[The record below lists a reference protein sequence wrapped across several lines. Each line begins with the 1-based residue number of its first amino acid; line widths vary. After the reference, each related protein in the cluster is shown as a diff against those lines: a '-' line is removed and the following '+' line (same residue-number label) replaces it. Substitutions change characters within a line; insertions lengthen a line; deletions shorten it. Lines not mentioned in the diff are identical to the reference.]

1 MSTSVETAVPEGPVD
16 DTGRLDGASKLRIFS
31 VLAVIVLF
39 TEVAPMQ
46 YVMVSAALRQI
57 APSFP
62 TVAGANLNWA
72 IIVFGVVGAAT
83 SPLIGKL
90 SDIWGKKKMFLTCG
104 VLFLIGC
111 AICAVTSSWMLFLVG
126 RGLQAT
132 AIATAVI
139 SYGLIRDLMPR
150 RLVPVGLG
158 IASTGLGVSAMAGP
172 LIGGFIVE
180 HYSWRAIFWFLFI
193 FTVAMIP
200 LVVLV
205 VPESKL
211 RTPQRLDLVGAAL
224 LGTGLVLTLI
234 YLDNGQ
240 HWGWTEPSTLAYL
253 IGGLALLA
261 LFPIVEKRVKQPIMD
276 MKLLFT
282 PRVSVVLFIA
292 LLASFMIGY
301 QSYAVGYMTQ
311 SPPAAEV
318 VEQVKAATWE
328 QVKTGALQQ
337 AQAQAEAQAKAQLPP
352 GVELPPGAVQVP
364 EEMVLSQLPPDMVKV
379 ELDPGYTY
387 GSGFSLLK
395 FATHIALAQAL
406 IGMVFGFLGGLWI
419 RRSGARNPLVFTLL
433 IFVGTAV
440 AYAVT
445 GHGWVMLAGIS
456 AVFGIAFGLY
466 YAATPNLIVE
476 AVPAE
481 QQGVSAGMLGVMQAM
496 GVAIGLAVA
505 TAFLNANPVKAVV
518 SVTGAPPVTQEIKLI
533 YADKGYEISFWFVV
547 GSSVIALIGAILMKH
562 GRTPATGG
570 TAH

>member
-1 MSTSVETAVPEGPVD
+1 MSTSVETAAPPDAAD

-57 APSFP
+57 APTFP
-62 TVAGANLNWA
+62 SQGANINWA
-72 IIVFGVVGAAT
+72 IIIFGVVGAAT

-104 VLFLIGC
+104 ALFLIGC
-111 AICAVTSSWMLFLVG
+111 VICAVTSNWLLFLVG

-158 IASTGLGVSAMAGP
+158 IAATGLGVSALAGP
-172 LIGGFIVE
+172 LLGGFIVE
-180 HYSWRAIFWFLFI
+180 HYSWRAIFWALAA

-200 LVVLV
+200 LVVLI
-205 VPESKL
+205 VPESTL
-211 RTPQRLDLVGAAL
+211 RVPQRLDLIGAAL
-224 LGTGLVLTLI
+224 LGTGLVLTLV

-240 HWGWTEPSTLAYL
+240 HWGWTEPATLAWL
-253 IGGLALLA
+253 IGGVILLA
-261 LFPIVEKRVKQPIMD
+261 LFPIVEMRVREPIMD
-276 MKLLFT
+276 MKLLIT

-292 LLASFMIGY
+292 LLASFTIGF
-301 QSYAVGYMTQ
+301 QSYAIGYWSQ
-311 SPPAAEV
+311 SPPAATVVAEV
-318 VEQVKAATWE
+318 EAATWTE
-328 QVKTGALQQ
+328 VKAGALQA
-337 AQAQAEAQAKAQLPP
+337 AQAQAEAQAKAALPP
-352 GVELPPGAVQVP
+352 GVELPPGAVVVP
-364 EEMVLSQLPPDMVKV
+364 EEMVYAQLPPDMVRA
-379 ELDPGYTY
+379 ELNPGYSY
-387 GSGFSLLK
+387 GDGFSLLK
-395 FATHIALAQAL
+395 FATHIALAQAVIAMIL
-406 IGMVFGFLGGLWI
+406 GFLGGLWI
-419 RRSGARNPLVFTLL
+419 RRSGARAPLILALVIFIASSIVYALTSHTWLTLAL
-433 IFVGTAV
+433 
-440 AYAVT
+440 
-445 GHGWVMLAGIS
+445 IS

-481 QQGVSAGMLGVMQAM
+481 QQGISAGMLGVMQAM

-505 TAFLNANPVKAVV
+505 TAFLNANPVKVDV
-518 SVTGAPPVTQEIKLI
+518 SVSGAPTVTKDVPLL
-533 YADKGYEISFWFVV
+533 YTDKGYEISFYFVAAAAV
-547 GSSVIALIGAILMKH
+547 VALIGAVLMKH